1 MELTKYNHSIQEK
14 KIYDFWEKNN
24 LFKPISK
31 KSKKTFSIVIPP
43 PNITGKLHM
52 GHALNN
58 SLQDVLIRYYRMNGY
73 ETLWQPGTD
82 HAGIAT
88 QAIVEKNLAKENI
101 DKNDIGRE
109 KFIEKVWEWKAESG
123 DLILEQLKKLGCS
136 CDWSRSRFTMDEEM
150 SKAVTKVFVALY
162 NKKLIYKDKKL
173 VNWDTKLQTAI
184 SDLEVVQNEVQ
195 SKLYYINYPVTDSK
209 EQITIATTRPE
220 TMMGDTAIAVN
231 PKDDRYKNFVG
242 KFAIIPV
249 VNRKIRIIADYYA
262 DPTQGTG
269 AVKITPAHDFNDY
282 DVGKRNKLEIINILE
297 KDGKING
304 NGIKSYV
311 GLDRFEARK
320 KIISELKEL
329 NLLEKIDSIKNKVPY
344 GDRSNTII
352 EPLLTEQ
359 WFVNA
364 KSLSKKPIQIVKK
377 KETIFFPENW
387 SNTFN
392 QWMNN
397 IEPWCISR
405 QIWWGHRIPVWYGH
419 DGKIF
424 AAENEKIAK
433 ELAKK
438 HYKQKTFKLT
448 QETDVLDTWFSSAL
462 WPFATLGWPKKTS
475 VLKKFYPTSVLV
487 TGFDIIF
494 FWVARMLM
502 MGNHFLK
509 KTPFKKVYVHALVR
523 DEKGQKMSKSKG
535 NVVDPLELINEFG
548 ADPLRFTLIS
558 MASPGRD
565 VKLSKDRITGYRN
578 FITKIWSANNF
589 LKLNNCKY
597 NKKINVKKIKLKI
610 NQWIY
615 FEFYKT
621 NKLINKHIQEFRFDE
636 ASRVLY
642 NFVWHSYCDW
652 YLEFLK
658 PIFNS
663 KNKTSI
669 YEAKQFS
676 SYMLSCILKL
686 LHPFIPFFS
695 EHVWQE
701 NNFYKQVKSNL
712 INSNWPVSKKIQSY
726 KKNADEIDCIIDV
739 IKSIRST
746 KVQLSVPPKEYCDI
760 VYFQESK
767 KIKKF
772 INNNMEIIK
781 QVGRVNNIVLKPDE
795 SNLIIQIII
804 LKEKIG
810 LKFETNI
817 DLNSQKDKL
826 VNKLN
831 ELEKKI
837 FSLNEKLNNK
847 NYVKKAPK
855 DIVTNDKF
863 LLKDLKIE
871 QTKLK
876 SIVSSINQNGKI

>member
-1 MELTKYNHSIQEK
+1 MEFTKYNHSIQEK

-24 LFKPISK
+24 LFKPSSK
-31 KSKKTFSIVIPP
+31 KLKKTFSIVIPP

-88 QAIVEKNLAKENI
+88 QAIVEKNLAKKNI
-101 DKNDIGRE
+101 NKNEIGRE
-109 KFIEKVWEWKAESG
+109 KFIEKVWEWKSESG
-123 DLILEQLKKLGCS
+123 GLILEQLKKLGCS

-162 NKKLIYKDKKL
+162 KKKLIYKDKKL

-195 SKLYYINYPVTDSK
+195 SQLYYINYPISDSK
-209 EQITIATTRPE
+209 EQIMIATTRPE

-231 PKDDRYKNFVG
+231 PKDKRYKNFVG

-249 VNRKIRIIADYYA
+249 VNRKIKIIEDHYA
-262 DPTQGTG
+262 DPQQGTG

-282 DVGKRNKLEIINILE
+282 DVGKRNKLKTINILE
-297 KDGKING
+297 KDGKINR
-304 NGIKSYV
+304 NGIKSYI

-320 KIISELKEL
+320 KIISELKYL
-329 NLLEKIDSIKNKVPY
+329 NLLEKTESIKNKVPY

-359 WFVNA
+359 WFVDA
-364 KSLSKKPIQIVKK
+364 KSLSKKPIQTVKIK
-377 KETIFFPENW
+377 KTTFFPENW
-387 SNTFN
+387 TKTFH

-424 AAENEKIAK
+424 AAENEKNA
-433 ELAKK
+433 ETLARK
-438 HYKQKTFKLT
+438 HYKNKTFKLI

-462 WPFATLGWPKKTS
+462 WPFATLGWPKKTN

-509 KTPFKKVYVHALVR
+509 DTPFKKVYVHALVR

-535 NVVDPLELINEFG
+535 NVIDPLELITEYG

-565 VKLSKDRITGYRN
+565 VKLSKDRVTGYRN
-578 FITKIWSANNF
+578 FITKIWNANNF

-597 NKKINVKKIKLKI
+597 NKKVNVKKIKLKI

-615 FEFYKT
+615 FEFCKT
-621 NKLINKHIQEFRFDE
+621 NKLINKHIEEFRFDE
-636 ASRVLY
+636 ACKVLY

-663 KNKTSI
+663 KNKTSML
-669 YEAKQFS
+669 EAKQFS
-676 SYMLSCILKL
+676 SYMLLNILKV
-686 LHPFIPFFS
+686 LHPFIPFFT

-701 NNFYKQVKSNL
+701 NKFDKEEQSNL
-712 INSNWPVSKKIQSY
+712 IASSWPISEKIQSF
-726 KKNADEIDCIIDV
+726 KKNSREIEYIIG
-739 IKSIRST
+739 IITAIRST
-746 KVQLSVPPKEYCDI
+746 KVQLNVPPKEHCDI
-760 VYFQESK
+760 VYFKESK

-772 INNNMEIIK
+772 IDNNIEIIK
-781 QVGRVNNIVLKPDE
+781 QVGRVNNFFLKPDMTNSIIEIIVLKE
-795 SNLIIQIII
+795 R
-804 LKEKIG
+804 IG

-817 DLNSQKDKL
+817 NLISQKNKL
-826 VNKLN
+826 VNKLDD
-831 ELEKKI
+831 LEKKI
-837 FSLNEKLNNK
+837 IFLHQKLNNK

-855 DIVTNDKF
+855 NIVANDKI

-876 SIVSSINQNGKI
+876 SIVSSIN

>member
-1 MELTKYNHSIQEK
+1 MEITKYNHLIQEK
-14 KIYDFWEKNN
+14 KIYDFWVKNN
-24 LFKPISK
+24 LFKPSSK
-31 KSKKTFSIVIPP
+31 KLKKTFSIVIPP

-101 DKNDIGRE
+101 SKNDIGRE
-109 KFIEKVWEWKAESG
+109 KFIEKVWDWKAVSG
-123 DLILEQLKKLGCS
+123 GLILEQLKKLGCS

-150 SKAVTKVFVALY
+150 SKVVTKVFVALY

-184 SDLEVVQNEVQ
+184 SDLEVVQNELQ
-195 SKLYYINYPVTDSK
+195 SQLYYINYPIADSK
-209 EQITIATTRPE
+209 ELITIATTRPE

-242 KFAIIPV
+242 KFVIIPV
-249 VNRKIRIIADYYA
+249 VNRKIKIITDYYA
-262 DPTQGTG
+262 DPEQGTG

-282 DVGKRNKLEIINILE
+282 DVGNRNKLEIINILE
-297 KDGKING
+297 KDGKINS
-304 NGIKSYV
+304 NGIKSYI

-320 KIISELKEL
+320 KIISELKDL
-329 NLLEKIDSIKNKVPY
+329 NLLEKIESIRNKVPY
-344 GDRSNTII
+344 GDRSSTII
-352 EPLLTEQ
+352 EPFLTEQ
-359 WFVNA
+359 WFVDA
-364 KSLSKKPIQIVKK
+364 KSLSKKPIQTVETKK
-377 KETIFFPENW
+377 TIFFPENW
-387 SNTFN
+387 TKTFH
-392 QWMNN
+392 QWMSN

-405 QIWWGHRIPVWYGH
+405 QIWWGHRIPVWYGL

-424 AAENEKIAK
+424 AAENKKKAEA
-433 ELAKK
+433 LAKK
-438 HYKQKTFKLT
+438 HYKNKTFKLT

-462 WPFATLGWPKKTS
+462 WPFATLGWPQKTNI
-475 VLKKFYPTSVLV
+475 LKKFYPTSVLV

-502 MGNHFLK
+502 MGDHFLK

-535 NVVDPLELINEFG
+535 NVIDPLKLINEYG

-565 VKLSKDRITGYRN
+565 VKLSKDRVIGYRN

-597 NKKINVKKIKLKI
+597 SQKTNIKKIKLKI

-615 FEFYKT
+615 FEFCK
-621 NKLINKHIQEFRFDE
+621 NNQLIKKHIQEFRFDE

-663 KNKTSI
+663 KNKNSI
-669 YEAKQFS
+669 LEAKEFS
-676 SYMLSCILKL
+676 SYMLSNILKL
-686 LHPFIPFFS
+686 LHPFIPFFT
-695 EHVWQE
+695 EYVWRE
-701 NNFYKQVKSNL
+701 NKFYKEEKSDL
-712 INSNWPVSKKIQSY
+712 INSNWPVSNKIQSY
-726 KKNADEIDCIIDV
+726 KKNSEEIDCIID
-739 IKSIRST
+739 IITSIRST
-746 KVQLSVPPKEYCDI
+746 KVQLNIPPKEYCDI

-767 KIKKF
+767 KIKK
-772 INNNMEIIK
+772 IVNKNIEIVK
-781 QVGRVNNIVLKPDE
+781 QVGRVNNIVPEPDKTN
-795 SNLIIQIII
+795 SIIQIII

-810 LKFETNI
+810 LKFETNV
-817 DLNSQKDKL
+817 DLKSQKDKL
-826 VNKLN
+826 TNRLN
-831 ELEKKI
+831 VLEKKI
-837 FSLNEKLNNK
+837 VSLNDKLNNK

-855 DIVTNDKF
+855 NIVANDKILF
-863 LLKDLKIE
+863 KDLKIE

-876 SIVSSINQNGKI
+876 SIVSSIH